1 MSDVE
6 ISVVSPVYCCAD
18 CLRALVPAPRGNTF
32 RVSARSYEII
42 LVDDASPDDAW
53 PVLREFCA
61 ADPRIKAIA
70 LSRNFGQHY
79 AIAAG
84 IEHAV
89 GRWVVVIDCD
99 LQDRP
104 EEIAS
109 ALRQSA
115 GRLRHR
121 LRRTRNAA
129 GRLVQTQLVSR
140 LFIALLNYLS
150 GADYDYRTAN
160 FGIYSRAVI
169 DAVRSM
175 GDRSRF
181 FPVMVRWTGFRKTSI
196 PVQHD
201 ARNDGSSSY
210 TLRKLM
216 RLALDIM
223 LSYSDKPLRLVAT
236 LGIIVSMIAL
246 AMTGF
251 SLYRY
256 LHGDVTVAGYTSLI
270 ASMWLLA
277 GVILFC
283 MGIIGLYVGRVFE
296 NVKSRPIFI
305 VRDQL
310 NL

>member
-1 MSDVE
+1 MSDAPD
-6 ISVVSPVYCCAD
+6 ISIVSPVYCCAD
-18 CLRALVPAPRGNTF
+18 CLRALCERIDAAVATTG
-32 RVSARSYEII
+32 ASYEIV
-42 LVDDASPDDAW
+42 LVDDASPDAAW
-53 PVLREFCA
+53 PLMRELAA

-70 LSRNFGQHY
+70 LSRNFGQHC

-84 IEHAV
+84 LEQTR
-89 GRWVVVIDCD
+89 GRWVVVMDCD

-104 EEIAS
+104 EEIA
-109 ALRQSA
+109 ALYAKAREGYDVVFAEREVRQD
-115 GRLRHR
+115 GWFK
-121 LRRTRNAA
+121 RTS
-129 GRLVQTQLVSR
+129 SR
-140 LFIALLNYLS
+140 AFIALLNWLS

-175 GDRSRF
+175 GDRARF
-181 FPVMVRWTGFRKTSI
+181 FPVMVRWTGFKRTSI
-196 PVQHD
+196 PVRHD
-201 ARNDGSSSY
+201 ARGNGGSSY
-210 TLRKLM
+210 TLRKLLK
-216 RLALDIM
+216 LALDIM

-236 LGIIVSMIAL
+236 TGIVISLVAI
-246 AMTGF
+246 AMTAF

-277 GVILFC
+277 GVLLFC

-296 NVKSRPIFI
+296 AVKSRPMFI
-305 VRDQL
+305 VRERI

>member
-1 MSDVE
+1 MSDTPD
-6 ISVVSPVYCCAD
+6 ISIVSPVYCCAD
-18 CLRALVPAPRGNTF
+18 CLRALCERIGAALAPIG
-32 RVSARSYEII
+32 ASYEIV
-42 LVDDASPDDAW
+42 LVDDASPDAAW
-53 PVLREFCA
+53 PVMRELAA
-61 ADPRIKAIA
+61 ADPRIKAVA
-70 LSRNFGQHY
+70 LSRNFGQHC

-84 IEHAV
+84 LEHAR
-89 GRWVVVIDCD
+89 GRWVVVMDCD

-104 EEIAS
+104 EEIAGLY
-109 ALRQSA
+109 AKAQEGYDIVFAEREARQD
-115 GRLRHR
+115 GWLK
-121 LRRTRNAA
+121 RTS
-129 GRLVQTQLVSR
+129 SR
-140 LFIALLNYLS
+140 AFIALLNWLS

-175 GDRSRF
+175 GDRARF
-181 FPVMVRWTGFRKTSI
+181 FPVMVRWTGFRRASI

-201 ARNDGSSSY
+201 ARGNGGSSY
-210 TLRKLM
+210 TLKKLVK
-216 RLALDIM
+216 LGLDTM

-236 LGIIVSMIAL
+236 AGIVISLIAL
-246 AMTGF
+246 VMTGF

-277 GVILFC
+277 GVMLFC

-296 NVKSRPIFI
+296 SVKSRPMFI
-305 VRDQL
+305 VRERL

>member
-1 MSDVE
+1 MSDAPDLS
-6 ISVVSPVYCCAD
+6 IVSPVYCCAD
-18 CLRALVPAPRGNTF
+18 CLRRLCERIGATLATIG
-32 RVSARSYEII
+32 ASYEIV

-53 PVLREFCA
+53 PVMRELAA

-70 LSRNFGQHY
+70 LSRNFGQHC

-84 IEHAV
+84 IEHAR
-89 GRWVVVIDCD
+89 GRWVVVMDCD

-104 EEIAS
+104 EEIA
-109 ALRQSA
+109 ALHAKAQEGYDIVFAEREVRQDGWSK
-115 GRLRHR
+115 
-121 LRRTRNAA
+121 RNS
-129 GRLVQTQLVSR
+129 SR
-140 LFIALLNYLS
+140 AFIALLNWLS

-175 GDRSRF
+175 GDRARF
-181 FPVMVRWTGFRKTSI
+181 FPVMVRWTGFRRTSI

-201 ARNDGSSSY
+201 ARGNGGSSY

-216 RLALDIM
+216 KLALDIM
-223 LSYSDKPLRLVAT
+223 LSYSGKPLRLVAT
-236 LGIIVSMIAL
+236 AGIVIAIVAL
-246 AMTGF
+246 AMAAF

-256 LHGDVTVAGYTSLI
+256 VHGDVTVAGYTSLI

-277 GVILFC
+277 GVMLFC

-296 NVKSRPIFI
+296 AVKARPIFI
-305 VRDQL
+305 VRERL